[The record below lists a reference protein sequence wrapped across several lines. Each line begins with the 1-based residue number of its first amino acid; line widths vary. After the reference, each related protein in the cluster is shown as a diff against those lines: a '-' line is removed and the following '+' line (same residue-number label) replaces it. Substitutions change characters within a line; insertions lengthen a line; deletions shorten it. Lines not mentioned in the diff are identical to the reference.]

1 MATTRRRKFGSGG
14 ESVKGRLLK
23 YGFKPQCKMINMV
36 YSFLHG
42 MFINLFESVFLIQ
55 CYIKTNVNPYQNGAV
70 TFTLDDDKYHKLYR
84 FNGNF
89 RYTCSNIWVSS
100 WYSLSKIFTMIV
112 VLYPK

>member
-55 CYIKTNVNPYQNGAV
+55 CYTKANVNPYQNGAV
-70 TFTLDDDKYHKLYR
+70 TFTL
-84 FNGNF
+84 
-89 RYTCSNIWVSS
+89 NIWVSS